1 MGSRSPAKEIRTI
14 LGKLFMITLFK
25 ASGMFVSVYKW
36 LLYSFPEVMIPGRP
50 ARSSTY
56 LLDVQQV
63 DLEIVSG
70 LLSLFEI

>member
-1 MGSRSPAKEIRTI
+1 
-14 LGKLFMITLFK
+14 
-25 ASGMFVSVYKW
+25 MFVSVYKW
-36 LLYSFPEVMIPGRP
+36 LLYTFPEVIPGKP